1 MIVFEIMVLVVTVVS
16 LWVNYKLFNRLM
28 FVNDNYDNV
37 MSSIEVFREHLN
49 QLNNS
54 EIYVGEAT
62 IEKLILHSKD
72 VIDDIESF
80 LAGFSDEEQ

>member
-28 FVNDNYDNV
+28 FFNDNYDNV

-54 EIYVGEAT
+54 
-62 IEKLILHSKD
+62 
-72 VIDDIESF
+72 
-80 LAGFSDEEQ
+80 

>member
-37 MSSIEVFREHLN
+37 MSSIEVFMEHLN

-54 EIYVGEAT
+54 EIYVGEPT

>member
-54 EIYVGEAT
+54 EIYVGEPT